1 MGADVETSGPIRVE
15 GLKQLRKELKAA
27 GVGYAELKGVG
38 LQAATIVSQAAKPIA
53 PQVTGALAGSI
64 RPAGQAK
71 GAVVRAGSAAVPYAG
86 PIHFGWPAH
95 HIEPHPFLY
104 EAADARVDEVRDLY
118 QQRVQDISDTVKGA
132 S

>member
-1 MGADVETSGPIRVE
+1 MADVEAFGPIQVE
-15 GLKQLRKELKAA
+15 GLRQLRKELRAA

-38 LQAATIVSQAAKPIA
+38 LEAATIVSQAAKPLA
-53 PQVTGALAGSI
+53 PHLSGALAASI

-71 GAVVRAGSAAVPYAG
+71 GAVVRAGSAALPYAG
-86 PIHFGWPAH
+86 PQHFGWPAH

-104 EAADARVDEVRDLY
+104 EAADDRADQVRDLY